1 MAIIIKEE
9 YKVGKFLDTTY
20 VGTINSILDSQ
31 KSRLDNTFYTFTD
44 KTPTTVTYYNIDTS
58 NTTLDEGSILAY
70 SYTDGDSPIRY
81 NKIKDALLFGME
93 RIQVQMESGDFG
105 IEADSIEGEAY
116 IPPNAFKPYPQD
128 YFIINH
134 TDEEYLFKVTN
145 VSLDTLPT
153 GANMYK
159 IAYKLSSHDSDN
171 TDIDDLVVDNFVMD
185 TTNIGTNLSLILKSD
200 DYNYTTRL
208 ENICLNLKTYYRSLF
223 YSNKVQTFIY
233 TYDNRNF
240 YDGFMIEF
248 IRRGN
253 LMNSSELDY
262 LQVAHQIYPKSTF
275 ALDYMQT
282 MFNAIE
288 RKDKNTINN
297 PSLYGMLVQDKTSL
311 LYYNIEEYYE
321 IFTVYRAG
329 AYNPISAFDDDTV
342 IRIRDNERYDTMD
355 PFYFKNIIIDYFN
368 DNKKEDGRL
377 DDLLID
383 SIEEFNYTVEAATIF
398 YYVPVIIY
406 ILERHIRELLKN
418 PTR

>member
-1 MAIIIKEE
+1 
-9 YKVGKFLDTTY
+9 
-20 VGTINSILDSQ
+20 
-31 KSRLDNTFYTFTD
+31 
-44 KTPTTVTYYNIDTS
+44 
-58 NTTLDEGSILAY
+58 
-70 SYTDGDSPIRY
+70 
-81 NKIKDALLFGME
+81 
-93 RIQVQMESGDFG
+93 
-105 IEADSIEGEAY
+105 
-116 IPPNAFKPYPQD
+116 
-128 YFIINH
+128 
-134 TDEEYLFKVTN
+134 
-145 VSLDTLPT
+145 
-153 GANMYK
+153 
-159 IAYKLSSHDSDN
+159 
-171 TDIDDLVVDNFVMD
+171 
-185 TTNIGTNLSLILKSD
+185 
-200 DYNYTTRL
+200 
-208 ENICLNLKTYYRSLF
+208 
-223 YSNKVQTFIY
+223 
-233 TYDNRNF
+233 
-240 YDGFMIEF
+240 
-248 IRRGN
+248 
-253 LMNSSELDY
+253 MNSSELDY

-282 MFNAIE
+282 IFNAIE

-342 IRIRDNERYDTMD
+342 MRIRDNERYDTMD